1 MNNLL
6 KRPDMTERCIWK
18 ILTSKRL
25 LIDHLEVVE
34 ICFKFEQNITQA
46 GIMQKPVR
54 SRKIVCAGCLLTIA
68 AVTRFSPSYVTSPW
82 QIVAST
88 TSALLLGG
96 VAYEEFFY
104 YCDRTIIT
112 RLIKSIDLYDHTMKK
127 MLMFMN
133 EVIYGNQR
141 ISCLRNGANEKEML
155 RICTGNCI
163 KAINTMYDYVQELE
177 EKTELRDEFS
187 SFYDLLETLENCD
200 AFKQLVPNLTM
211 AKELYNIFLYMQSH
225 CLLRLSLAILSDLKI
240 SVIKVETNRLIDCLN
255 SQAGEL
261 KKQLMLNGLSQ
272 MEDLVMENEIKESGL
287 RELLSVKHHSL
298 DLAVKLTANVQQMIL
313 IDNNIQCLV
322 NPESWLGR
330 LQLQNAVNNLS
341 AVQSYFQT
349 RMVECERLTIAVKK
363 LLNSSEKARQ
373 HEQVLD
379 VETANESTY
388 DEPISESQ
396 NATHR
401 LQDEFFVNTGT
412 EAEEDGDDIASG
424 QYALQVEEEL
434 VAKRLMKKQFQP
446 ILLQLRERLV
456 PVEESFKQR
465 ERIALEL
472 KGIIIPD
479 EEESHDESKLASQPA
494 PLDSDDDSDDEEL
507 EAQMKRN
514 RSQNKYKAD
523 RDFLASKQQ
532 ISFLLS
538 IPKDV
543 QMDENILE

>member
-82 QIVAST
+82 QIVASA

-104 YCDRTIIT
+104 YCDRTTIT

-379 VETANESTY
+379 VEPANESTY

-479 EEESHDESKLASQPA
+479 EEESHDESKLASQPE

-543 QMDENILE
+543 QMDESILE